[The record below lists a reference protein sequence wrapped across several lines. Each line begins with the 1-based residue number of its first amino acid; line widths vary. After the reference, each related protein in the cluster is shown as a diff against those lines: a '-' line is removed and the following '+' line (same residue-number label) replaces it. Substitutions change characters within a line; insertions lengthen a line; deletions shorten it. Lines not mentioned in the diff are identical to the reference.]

1 MNLYK
6 QNKSLFVL
14 DDDAIFHRIM
24 ALANKSNSF
33 RISHHYEVKSLLI
46 YLWNHRDDYEGLPD
60 VVFADL
66 TLPLY
71 DGWYFLN
78 GYKTIRSWLCKDISV
93 YVVSASIS
101 KVDTERVATYPF
113 VKQYITKPV
122 PMDKLRE
129 IAEHKS
135 YKISA

>member
-1 MNLYK
+1 MNLDK

-24 ALANKSNSF
+24 ALANRSNF
-33 RISHHYEVKSLLI
+33 FNISHHYEVKSLLI
-46 YLWNHRDDYEGLPD
+46 HLWNHRDDYDGLPD
-60 VVFADL
+60 VIFVDL
-66 TLPLY
+66 TLPVY
-71 DGWYFLN
+71 DGFYFLD
-78 GYKTIRSWLCKDISV
+78 GFKKIKSWLCKDITL

-101 KVDTERVATYPF
+101 KVDTEKVATYPF

-129 IAEHKS
+129 IAEYKTYRKS
-135 YKISA
+135 A